1 MDPFAESNCKRNAR
15 SGWESLELGEI
26 VLNWAS
32 PNLRPTI
39 MRVVPATGLKG
50 RSRWGRKVK
59 PNRFV
64 LYACRETPPLA
75 GGAVAQQERAEFKG
89 TAI

>member
-15 SGWESLELGEI
+15 NGWESLELVEI
-26 VLNWAS
+26 VQDSA
-32 PNLRPTI
+32 LRIPQTSRG
-39 MRVVPATGLKG
+39 RVVAATGLKG